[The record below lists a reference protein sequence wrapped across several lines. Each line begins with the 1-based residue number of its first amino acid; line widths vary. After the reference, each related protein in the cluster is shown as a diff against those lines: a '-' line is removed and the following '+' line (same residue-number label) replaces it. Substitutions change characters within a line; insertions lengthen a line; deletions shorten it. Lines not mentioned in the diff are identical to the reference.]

1 MKKILILAIVCVAT
15 ARDVEL
21 ENICSGDSFKLMGV
35 RVNAFHRLRMNV
47 TFQPLH
53 HYLINDSVN
62 CDPAEFEN
70 KKNFWSALKFK
81 HE

>member
-21 ENICSGDSFKLMGV
+21 ENIRKKDSFEYYD
-35 RVNAFHRLRMNV
+35 VNAFHRFRWNV
-47 TFQPLH
+47 TFQPLRA
-53 HYLINDSVN
+53 YLINDTVT
-62 CDPAEFEN
+62 CDPAEFKN
-70 KKNFWSALKFK
+70 KTNFWDTLKFK